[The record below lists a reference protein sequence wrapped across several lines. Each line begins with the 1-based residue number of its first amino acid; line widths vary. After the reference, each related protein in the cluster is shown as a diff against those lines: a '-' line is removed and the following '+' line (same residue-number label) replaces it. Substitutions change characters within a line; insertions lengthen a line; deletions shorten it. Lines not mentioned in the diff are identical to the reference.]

1 MKITSLLIL
10 ALVFTSFYLNAQVND
25 WENPAVFG
33 INKEKYHVSV
43 IPYANADQAIQHD
56 KTTSP
61 YYKLLNG
68 VWKLDYKKTPEQV
81 PQDFFKPDFDIS
93 KWVNVNVPGSL
104 ENQGFSEFIFVN
116 VRYPFTAMPPKIP
129 HEENPVALYRTTFTI
144 PANWDKRQTFINF
157 HGVESAFYLW
167 INGQKV
173 GYSENSYCT
182 AEFNISK
189 YLKSGENTLA
199 MQVFRFSDGSYVED
213 QDFWRLSGIFR
224 DVELYST
231 PNASVRDYYVTTNLD
246 EKYQNADLKATFKLK
261 NYTPKDKGSYT
272 VETSL
277 FDADKKLVTSSK
289 SEAVVFN
296 GDSTRMEISAKLVNP
311 VKWNTENPYLYTLVT
326 TLKDS
331 KGVALEVLSR
341 KIGVREI
348 EIKEGVLMV
357 NGKRVIIRG
366 VNRHE
371 HDPYTGRYVSR
382 ESMIKDIV
390 LMKKN
395 NINAVRTCHYNNA
408 PLWYELCDEYGIYL
422 CAEANLECHGWDRAS
437 SLPEWKPVYIDR
449 CQGLVNPYKNNPSVL
464 YWSLGNESG
473 FGPNHVAMSEWIH
486 KNEPTRP
493 VHYNPADRDAC
504 VDIVAPMYPSV
515 EYYTNIAKQE
525 HRPIIMCEYAHA
537 MGNSIGNL
545 KEYWEPT
552 YTLPRAQ
559 GGYIWDWVDQG
570 FFKKNEKGK
579 KYIANS
585 GEFND
590 PKSEEYVGFDGM
602 VLADRTP
609 QPEVFEY
616 KYIVQPFRMKA
627 VDVLSGKLSV
637 QNLYEST
644 NLNEFDGRWEMLENG
659 KVIQQGLLPKLDV
672 SAGAEK
678 EFSIAYKK
686 PQVKAGA
693 EYLLNVHFTLAQNK
707 PWAEKGHEIAYEQF
721 NLPLEVPVLDFNWD
735 KTSTVLKMD
744 EASDKI
750 SVSGKDFAIVFSKT
764 TGTIASWVYQ
774 GKQLIKQ
781 GPRLNLYRAGT
792 DNDEQWFDSKS
803 TSVYWR
809 KLGLNN
815 LKHNALKV
823 SASRLEQGVVEVT
836 CNVMVSS
843 PNEGDLVENTMVYK
857 IFPEG
862 DIYLNNNLALQSN
875 FSATLEKG
883 LPRVGLELVLPS
895 GYENMQWYGKGP
907 FENYI
912 DRNQGAKTGL
922 FKSTVD
928 EQYFPYSRPQTTG
941 NHTEVKYV
949 GLFDND
955 GTGLAVYGIP
965 SVEASALH
973 YSQNSLDKKSINEVV
988 RVDDIY
994 LDIDLRQRGL
1004 GGASC
1009 GPDTRSAY
1017 KVDVK
1022 NYNYTI
1028 RLKPLNMHQ
1037 ASPVDLICESPY
1049 VACPEFSVKD
1059 NFMMMNE
1066 ELSLSTISKGAQIRY
1081 TLDGTEPTANSTLYI
1096 KPIKVSEAFSIK
1108 AKAFKK
1114 ECFASPTVTASYQ
1127 VRKMLLNYEKPV
1139 KYNEQPVD
1147 VKVKLENVSKIG
1159 IIVTDPDNA
1168 NMKDH
1173 VDLAE
1178 ARFIKKDGTAVY
1190 LNDLTPSLT
1199 FQAWEKLRNNKTCED
1214 KPITMKGVVYKQGL
1228 GTHSYAEIWYN
1239 VPDDFTAF
1247 QMLYGVDDETK
1258 GEGSCTVGLKIV
1270 GIEK

>member
-1 MKITSLLIL
+1 MKIILLLIL
-10 ALVFTSFYLNAQVND
+10 ELALTLTYVNAQVND

-33 INKEKYHVSV
+33 INKEKYHVSA
-43 IPYANADQAIQHD
+43 IPYANTDQAIQHD
-56 KTTSP
+56 KAKSP

-68 VWKLDYKKTPEQV
+68 VWKLNYVKTPEDV
-81 PQDFFKPDFDIS
+81 PQNFFKPEFDIS
-93 KWVNVNVPGSL
+93 KWVNVTVPGSL

-116 VRYPFTAMPPKIP
+116 VRYPFTATPPKIP
-129 HEENPVALYRTTFTI
+129 HNENPVALYRTSFTV
-144 PANWDKRQTFINF
+144 PANWDKRQTFIDF

-189 YLKSGENTLA
+189 YLKPGENTLT

-224 DVELYST
+224 DVELYSV

-246 EKYQNADLKATFKLK
+246 EKYQHADLKATFKLK
-261 NYTPKDKGSYT
+261 NYTAKDKGKYT
-272 VETSL
+272 VETSI
-277 FDADKKLVTSSK
+277 FDADKKLVTTSK
-289 SEAVVFN
+289 STAVAFN
-296 GDSTRMEISAKLVNP
+296 GDSAKVEIAAKLVNP
-311 VKWNTENPYLYTLVT
+311 IKWDTEKPYLYTMVT

-331 KGVALEVLSR
+331 KGAAVEVLSS
-341 KIGVREI
+341 KIGVREV

-357 NGKRVIIRG
+357 NGMRVIIRG

-371 HDPYTGRYVSR
+371 HDPYTGRYISR

-390 LMKKN
+390 LMKQN
-395 NINAVRTCHYNNA
+395 NINAVRTCHYNNT

-422 CAEANLECHGWDRAS
+422 CAEANLECHGWDKPS
-437 SLPEWKPVYIDR
+437 SLPEWLPVYIDR
-449 CQGLVNPYKNNPSVL
+449 CKGLVDPYKNNPSVL

-473 FGPNHVAMSEWIH
+473 FGPNHVAMSDWIH

-493 VHYNPADRDAC
+493 VHYNPADRHAC

-515 EYYTNIAKQE
+515 EYYTNVAKE
-525 HRPIIMCEYAHA
+525 DHRPIIMCEYAHA

-545 KEYWEPT
+545 KEYWDPT

-570 FFKKNEKGK
+570 FFKKNEQGK
-579 KYIANS
+579 EYIANS

-590 PKSEEYVGFDGM
+590 PKSEAFVGFDGM
-602 VLADRTP
+602 VLADRTL
-609 QPEVFEY
+609 QPEVFEH
-616 KYIVQPFRMKA
+616 KYIVQPFRIKA
-627 VDVLSGKLSV
+627 VDVLSGKLSI

-644 NLNEFDGRWEMLENG
+644 NLNEFDGRWELLENG
-659 KVIQQGLLPKLDV
+659 KSIMQGLLAKLDV
-672 SAGAEK
+672 PAGTEK
-678 EFSIAYKK
+678 EFSIVFKK

-693 EYLLNVHFTLAQNK
+693 EYLLNVHFALSQNK

-721 NLPLEVPVLDFNWD
+721 NLPLEVPALDFSWD
-735 KTSTVLKMD
+735 KKSTALRMND
-744 EASDKI
+744 ASDKI
-750 SVSGKDFAIVFSKT
+750 SVAGKDFTVVFSKT
-764 TGTIASWVYQ
+764 SGTIASWVYQ
-774 GKQLIKQ
+774 GKELLKQ
-781 GPRLNLYRAGT
+781 GPQLNLYRAGT
-792 DNDEQWFDSKS
+792 DNDEQWFSSKS

-823 SASRLEQGVVEVT
+823 VATKLDQGVIEVT
-836 CNVMVSS
+836 CNIMVTS
-843 PNEGDLVENTMVYK
+843 PDKVDLVENTMVYR
-857 IFPEG
+857 IFPDG
-862 DIYLNNNLALQSN
+862 DIYLNNNLALTGD

-912 DRNQGAKTGL
+912 DRNHGAKTGL
-922 FKSTVD
+922 FKSTVE

-941 NHTEVKYV
+941 NHTDVKYI
-949 GLFDND
+949 GLFDKD
-955 GTGLAVYGIP
+955 GIGLAVYGIP
-965 SVEASALH
+965 LVEASALH

-1009 GPDTRSAY
+1009 GPDTRKDY
-1017 KVDVK
+1017 KVNVQ
-1022 NYNYTI
+1022 NYNYSI
-1028 RLKPLNMHQ
+1028 RLKPLNIHQ
-1037 ASPVDLICESPY
+1037 VNPVNLICESPFIS
-1049 VACPEFSVKD
+1049 APEFSVKENYVLVND
-1059 NFMMMNE
+1059 

-1081 TLDGTEPTANSTLYI
+1081 TMDGTEPTESSPLYTS
-1096 KPIKVSEAFSIK
+1096 PIKVTKVINIK

-1114 ECFASPTVTASYQ
+1114 DCFASATAIASYK

-1139 KYNEQPVD
+1139 KYNEEPVD
-1147 VKVKLENVSKIG
+1147 VKLKLENVSEIG
-1159 IIVTDPDNA
+1159 IIVTDPDNG

-1190 LNDLTPSLT
+1190 LNDLTPSHT
-1199 FQAWEKLRNNKTCED
+1199 FQAWDKLRKNETCEG
-1214 KPITMKGVVYKQGL
+1214 KPLTMKRVVYKKGL
-1228 GTHSYAEIWYN
+1228 GTHSYAEIWFK
-1239 VPDDFTAF
+1239 VTDDFTDF

>member
-1 MKITSLLIL
+1 MKIISFVLLEL
-10 ALVFTSFYLNAQVND
+10 ALAISYLNAQVND

-43 IPYANADQAIQHD
+43 VPHANAEGALQGD
-56 KTTSP
+56 KAKSP

-68 VWKLDYKKTPEQV
+68 VWKLNYVKTPEEV
-81 PQDFFKPDFDIS
+81 PQNFYKPGFDIS
-93 KWVNVNVPGSL
+93 KWVNVKVPGSI

-116 VRYPFTAMPPKIP
+116 IRYPFTAMPPKIP
-129 HEENPVALYRTTFTI
+129 HNENPVALYRTSFTV
-144 PANWDKRQTFINF
+144 PANWDKRQTFIDF

-167 INGQKV
+167 INGDKV

-189 YLKSGENTLA
+189 YLKPGENTLV

-224 DVELYST
+224 DVELYSV

-246 EKYQNADLKATFKLK
+246 EKYQDANLMASFKLN
-261 NYTPKDKGSYT
+261 NYTAKDKGQYT
-272 VETSL
+272 VEASI
-277 FDADKKLVTSSK
+277 FDANKKLVTTAK
-289 SEAVVFN
+289 SAAVAFN
-296 GDSTRMEISAKLVNP
+296 GDSAAVEIAAKLVNP
-311 VKWNTENPYLYTLVT
+311 IKWDTETPYLYTMVT

-331 KGVALEVLSR
+331 KGAVLEVLSS

-348 EIKEGVLMV
+348 EIKDGVLMV
-357 NGKRVIIRG
+357 NGMRVIIRG

-371 HDPYTGRYVSR
+371 NDPYTGRYVNR
-382 ESMIKDIV
+382 ESMVQDIV

-395 NINAVRTCHYNNA
+395 NINAVRTCHYNNS

-437 SLPEWKPVYIDR
+437 SLPEWLPVYIDR
-449 CQGLVNPYKNNPSVL
+449 CKGLVDPYKNNPSVL

-473 FGPNHVAMSEWIH
+473 FGPNHVAMSAWIH

-515 EYYTNIAKQE
+515 EYYTNIAKDE

-537 MGNSIGNL
+537 MGNSVGNL
-545 KEYWEPT
+545 KEYWDPT

-579 KYIANS
+579 EYIANS

-590 PKSEEYVGFDGM
+590 PKSEAFVGFDGM

-609 QPEVFEY
+609 QPELFEH
-616 KYIVQPFRMKA
+616 KYIVQPFRIKA
-627 VDVLSGKLSV
+627 VDVLNGKLSV
-637 QNLYEST
+637 KNFYESS
-644 NLNEFDGRWEMLENG
+644 NLKAFDGQWELLENG
-659 KVIQQGLLPKLDV
+659 KTIQQGALAKLDV
-672 SAGAEK
+672 PAGTEK
-678 EFSIAYKK
+678 EFTIAFTK
-686 PQVKAGA
+686 PQIKAGA
-693 EYLLNVHFTLAQNK
+693 EYLLNVHFALSQNK
-707 PWAEKGHEIAYEQF
+707 SWAEKGHEIAYEQF
-721 NLPLEVPVLDFNWD
+721 KVPLEVLALDFSWD
-735 KTSTVLKMD
+735 KKSTALKMND
-744 EASDKI
+744 ASDK
-750 SVSGKDFAIVFSKT
+750 VTVTGKDFSVVFSKT

-774 GKQLIKQ
+774 GKELLKQ
-781 GPRLNLYRAGT
+781 GPQLNLYRAGT
-792 DNDEQWFDSKS
+792 DNDEQWFSSTS

-815 LKHNALKV
+815 LKNNALKV
-823 SASRLEQGVVEVT
+823 VATKTGQGIIEIACNIMVT
-836 CNVMVSS
+836 T
-843 PNEGDLVENTMVYK
+843 PNEGDLVENTMVYN
-857 IFPEG
+857 IFPDG
-862 DIYLNNNLALQSN
+862 DVYLNNNLDLKSN
-875 FSATLEKG
+875 FSATLDKG
-883 LPRVGLELVLPS
+883 LPRVGFEMVLPA
-895 GYENMQWYGKGP
+895 GFENLQWYGKGP

-912 DRNQGAKTGL
+912 DRNHGAKTGL
-922 FKSTVD
+922 YKSTVD
-928 EQYFPYSRPQTTG
+928 KQYFPYSRPQTTG
-941 NHTEVKYV
+941 NHTEVKYI
-949 GLFDND
+949 GAYDKD
-955 GTGLAVYGIP
+955 GIGLAVYGVP

-973 YSQNSLDKKSINEVV
+973 YSQNSLNTKSINDVV
-988 RVDDIY
+988 RADDIY
-994 LDIDLRQRGL
+994 FDIDLRQRGL

-1009 GPDTRSAY
+1009 GPDTRSEY

-1022 NYNYTI
+1022 NYNYSI
-1028 RLKPLNMHQ
+1028 RLKPININQ
-1037 ASPVDLICESPY
+1037 VQPVDLVCESPF
-1049 VACPEFSVKD
+1049 VSVPEFSAKEKFVMVND
-1059 NFMMMNE
+1059 
-1066 ELSLSTISKGAQIRY
+1066 ELSISTISKGAQIHY
-1081 TLDGTEPTANSTLYI
+1081 TLDGTEPTESSPLYTS
-1096 KPIKVSEAFSIK
+1096 PIKITKAINIK

-1114 ECFASPTVTASYQ
+1114 DCFASPTATASYQ
-1127 VRKMLLNYEKPV
+1127 VRKMLLNYENPV
-1139 KYNEQPVD
+1139 KYNQEPVN
-1147 VKVKLENVSKIG
+1147 VKVKLENVSEIG
-1159 IIVTDPDNA
+1159 IIVTDPDNG

-1190 LNDLTPSLT
+1190 LNDLNPSLT
-1199 FQAWEKLRNNKTCED
+1199 FQAWEKLRKNETCEG
-1214 KPITMKGVVYKQGL
+1214 KPITLKGVVYKKGL
-1228 GTHSYAEIWYN
+1228 GTHAYAEIWFK
-1239 VPDDFTAF
+1239 VTDDFTDF